1 MTEWNGSEELNRLR
15 LRPHV
20 SDIFESAPFSFWI
33 QKFPRPHVSVFK
45 SNSPVR
51 QVFGYTLVPRIPLEK
66 LATEHA
72 SYSSL
77 RGTWERGCHLAYS
90 IHGKELGPVVR
101 RPISVNPGLNF
112 NPGFFFFCSKTI
124 SRIIFSSLF
133 IESNHQIVD
142 TKRIKLNL
150 LFKLS
155 YLNQNFALTLGQPS
169 FEQLPGP
176 GLDPNCYVT
185 G

>member
-1 MTEWNGSEELNRLR
+1 MLFIE
-15 LRPHV
+15 
-20 SDIFESAPFSFWI
+20 
-33 QKFPRPHVSVFK
+33 
-45 SNSPVR
+45 
-51 QVFGYTLVPRIPLEK
+51 
-66 LATEHA
+66 
-72 SYSSL
+72 
-77 RGTWERGCHLAYS
+77 GTWEQGCHLAYS

-112 NPGFFFFCSKTI
+112 NPGFFFFRSKTI

-142 TKRIKLNL
+142 KFDDFSAKLNL

>member
-1 MTEWNGSEELNRLR
+1 MLFIE
-15 LRPHV
+15 
-20 SDIFESAPFSFWI
+20 
-33 QKFPRPHVSVFK
+33 
-45 SNSPVR
+45 
-51 QVFGYTLVPRIPLEK
+51 
-66 LATEHA
+66 
-72 SYSSL
+72 
-77 RGTWERGCHLAYS
+77 GTWERGCHLAYS

>member
-1 MTEWNGSEELNRLR
+1 MR

-20 SDIFESAPFSFWI
+20 SDIFESATFFLDSKISTSTRIRI
-33 QKFPRPHVSVFK
+33 QIEFARPTGIRIHSCTQ
-45 SNSPVR
+45 NSSGKIGNGACILL
-51 QVFGYTLVPRIPLEK
+51 FIE
-66 LATEHA
+66 
-72 SYSSL
+72 
-77 RGTWERGCHLAYS
+77 GTWERGCHLAYS